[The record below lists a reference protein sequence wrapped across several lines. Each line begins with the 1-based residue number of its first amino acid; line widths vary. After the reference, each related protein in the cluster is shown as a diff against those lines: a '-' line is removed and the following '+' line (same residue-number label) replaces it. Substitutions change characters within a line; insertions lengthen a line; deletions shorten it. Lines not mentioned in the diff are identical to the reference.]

1 MFRIPVRNL
10 FESVLGS
17 VSGTF
22 VAKSTLSVSIPV
34 FSVFS
39 VLFAGTAL
47 SAPEPGVR
55 WGFLSNGSGYLVIS
69 NRSAPMV
76 GCSAVIH
83 GGSGAESANSQGASH
98 MLEHLLFNGT
108 ETMSQEELYAG
119 FDRLGTYSNATT
131 RPTHVSY
138 MILGPSGSFWDGFQL
153 QSDMI
158 FRSVIPAD
166 KLEKERGIVLEELA
180 KDRLEASYTVS
191 RVLET
196 DLFGPHGYGLPTLGT
211 EASIRALSRDQI
223 LDFYRSYYGPDNI
236 TWVLIGDLDPDAA
249 VDSLEVRVGSLP
261 ARGRTSDRS
270 PGGPETGGPV
280 RRDHVLAGVDAP
292 RVRMVWEASAPNTKE
307 FLALEAAFQ
316 IRCEGDASPLAARA
330 KELGATEYSAS
341 LRIYPGMTL
350 AEIDCSLE
358 AGTDPDTFVAK
369 FTEAAR
375 AVGQAAPDAA
385 ALGRWRVG
393 RETEEVFLREKP
405 HYYAV
410 FRGDRIVARGLPA
423 IASELWEIQS
433 LPASALAGALPFGQ
447 APIRVSVLYPAPQAS
462 EPVAAGSGD
471 GPHGMLEMAHG
482 TGASPHG
489 QTPSGHGASGD
500 KVEAGSSGSA
510 GSAGSAGSPH
520 GSAQSEDGL
529 ATTVT
534 AAGGAELGRWTLPNG
549 LSVVSRSGPESSVF
563 AAHLFIR
570 GRAEREPVPG
580 AAELLHTLLGERTK
594 SRNEVQLS
602 EELAAIG
609 AELKTHD
616 AAFIPY
622 DDFYSVPEFSYVR
635 LQTLDR
641 FGGTA
646 LELLADILGHAVFD
660 AASFEKARTAA
671 IERAAKEDASPRTRA
686 RRAIRDTYG
695 VDDSNAYVFGTVDGL
710 RSLDWETFQSFAN
723 SYLDASGMLLVIAS
737 GLPTEALEDL
747 TQKTVGSI
755 KGTPG
760 SLDARYSS
768 APWSETFVALDAGGT
783 AMGSEATGDL
793 RGVDASAWSAW
804 FGELPQPFVAN
815 LDEVGASQGYM
826 AVTRVLE
833 VPAGSESAVDLAA
846 SLLSDRIAFQLRE
859 REGLAYSIGA
869 AVSPLRG
876 DRWLYTAAA
885 GTRAENFSRMLTGLR
900 DGVQIA
906 LDQPIDEDTL
916 ETLVAS
922 MEGRSLMRRVTRMNW
937 AFYAGSAWLE
947 GKDPAEQEGRYDR
960 MRQVTAKDVES
971 VLRTVWPGSEEGV
984 FVVK

>member
-1 MFRIPVRNL
+1 MVPIPARNL
-10 FESVLGS
+10 VGSALGS
-17 VSGTF
+17 IF
-22 VAKSTLSVSIPV
+22 VAL
-34 FSVFS
+34 
-39 VLFAGTAL
+39 LAGSAF

-76 GCSAVIH
+76 GCSAVVH

-180 KDRLEASYTVS
+180 KDRLEATYSVN

-196 DLFGPHGYGLPTLGT
+196 DLFGPRGYGLPTLGT
-211 EASIRALSRDQI
+211 EASIRALSREQI
-223 LDFYRSYYGPDNI
+223 LDFYRSYYGPDNL

-249 VDSLEVRVGSLP
+249 VDSLEARVGALP
-261 ARGRTSDRS
+261 ARGRTDDRS
-270 PGGPETGGPV
+270 PGGPDLSGPV
-280 RRDHVLAGVDAP
+280 RRDHVLSGVEQP
-292 RVRMVWEASAPNTKE
+292 RVRVVWEASAPNTKE
-307 FLALEAAFQ
+307 FLALEAAFEL
-316 IRCEGDASPLAARA
+316 RCQGDASPLAVRA
-330 KELGATEYSAS
+330 KELGASDYSAS
-341 LRIYPGMTL
+341 LRIYPGLTL

-358 AGTDPDTFVAK
+358 PGTDPDAFIVAI
-369 FTEAAR
+369 EGAAR
-375 AVGQAAPDAA
+375 LLGQTAPDAA
-385 ALGRWRVG
+385 ALDRWKVG

-423 IASELWEIQS
+423 IASELSEIQEI
-433 LPASALAGALPFGQ
+433 PAKALAGVLPFGQ
-447 APIRVSVLYPAPQAS
+447 APVRVSVLYPAPRTPEAAAAS
-462 EPVAAGSGD
+462 AAD

-489 QTPSGHGASGD
+489 QASMGHGAEGAMSGD
-500 KVEAGSSGSA
+500 PSVDESMGAGA
-510 GSAGSAGSPH
+510 GP
-520 GSAQSEDGL
+520 EF
-529 ATTVT
+529 
-534 AAGGAELGRWTLPNG
+534 GRWTLPNG

-580 AAELLHTLLGERTK
+580 AAELLHSLLGERTK
-594 SRNEVQLS
+594 SRNEAQLS

-609 AELKTHD
+609 AELKTAD
-616 AAFIPY
+616 LAFIPY

-646 LELLADILGHAVFD
+646 LELLADILGHPVFD

-671 IERAAKEDASPRTRA
+671 IDRAAKEEATPRTRA
-686 RRAIRDTYG
+686 RRSIRDTYG
-695 VDDSNAYVFGTVDGL
+695 VDGSNAYVFGTVEGL
-710 RSLDWETFQSFAN
+710 RSLDWETFQEFAK

-737 GLPTEALEDL
+737 GLPTETLESL
-747 TQKTVGSI
+747 TQKSVG
-755 KGTPG
+755 TLPG
-760 SLDARYSS
+760 SPGTLDVRYSA
-768 APWSETFVALDAGGT
+768 APWSESFVPLDAGRM
-783 AMGSEATGDL
+783 AKGSEATGEIGTVDGAEWAELFGDL
-793 RGVDASAWSAW
+793 PVPAVASI
-804 FGELPQPFVAN
+804 ET
-815 LDEVGASQGYM
+815 VGASQGYI
-826 AVTRVLE
+826 AVTRVLD
-833 VPAGSESAVDLAA
+833 VPEGSEAAVDLAA

-869 AVSPLRG
+869 SASPLRG
-876 DRWLYTAAA
+876 NQWLYTAAA
-885 GTRAENFSRMLTGLR
+885 GTRAENFPRMLTGLR

-906 LDQPIDEDTL
+906 LTEPIDDDAL

-947 GKDPAEQEGRYDR
+947 GEDPAEQEGRYDE
-960 MRQVTAKDVES
+960 MRQVTAKELET
-971 VLRTVWPGSEEGV
+971 VLKTVWPGTEEGV
-984 FVVK
+984 FIVK